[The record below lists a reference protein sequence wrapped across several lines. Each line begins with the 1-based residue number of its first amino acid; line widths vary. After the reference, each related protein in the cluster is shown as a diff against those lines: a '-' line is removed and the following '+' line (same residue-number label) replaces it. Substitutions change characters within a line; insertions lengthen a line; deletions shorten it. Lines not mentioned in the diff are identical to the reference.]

1 MADGSGGTD
10 TATIFVNVIGINDAP
25 KANTDNMVV
34 SIGETVSG
42 DVLTNDTDADTD
54 NTELKVV
61 LGDQTSFEGR
71 YGTLTLAEDG
81 SFTYEASGNPDRI
94 LRDGET
100 VEEVFAYAIEDGWG
114 GSDEAK
120 IKVTVAGINNAPTA
134 TGTKV
139 TSDGL
144 TDTDLQQVSLAMRI
158 STTTRWGM

>member
-54 NTELKVV
+54 NAELKVV
-61 LGDQTSFEGR
+61 LGDQTGFEGR

-120 IKVTVAGINNAPTA
+120 IKLPWPLI
-134 TGTKV
+134 
-139 TSDGL
+139 
-144 TDTDLQQVSLAMRI
+144 MR
-158 STTTRWGM
+158 RQPLEPK